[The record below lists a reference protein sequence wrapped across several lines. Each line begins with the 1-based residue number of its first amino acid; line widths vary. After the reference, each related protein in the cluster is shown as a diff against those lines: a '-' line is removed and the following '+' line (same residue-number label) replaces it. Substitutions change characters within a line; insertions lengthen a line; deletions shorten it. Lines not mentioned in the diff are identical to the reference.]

1 MMPRVHASMK
11 FSYRLSV
18 FVLSIALI
26 SLVFSHNQVH
36 AQGVTTGSMTGRV
49 TDKSDK
55 KPLIGATVKAVHIPT
70 GTTYGTVTK
79 REGRFSIKGMRVGG
93 PYTVTISYVGY
104 NKSVQEGITVE
115 LGDDAEVN
123 AQLTE
128 QKSQTQEVIVVA
140 EKDRLLN
147 SNRNGAGSTITEDE
161 ITTAPTINRSLSDVA
176 RVNPYANQT
185 SAFGGDDGL
194 QGISIGGQNSR
205 FNNVQIDGAVANDQF
220 GLGQAGTAGSQANAN
235 FVSLDAIQELQ
246 VNVSPYDIRQSG
258 FTGGLVNAITR
269 SGTNTTKGSAFV
281 FGRNADFVGRS
292 PDVSRRK
299 FADFSDYQFGGR
311 IGGALITNKL
321 FYHVTLE
328 SRVRN
333 RPLELGLNDPS
344 ALNNFPISKSAI
356 DEISEIA
363 RSRYG
368 YDAGSSDQFLS
379 RNNTYNLIARVDWNI
394 DESNKFQI
402 RHNYTNA
409 FQDRNVQRTPRIF
422 SLSSQLN
429 EFRSINNSTVLQLN
443 STIGSSFSNEAR
455 LALTFTNDRRDLMAG
470 NFPQVTVL
478 MGSNESVVLGPER
491 SSQANALD
499 QTQIAFTNDAT
510 FYLDDHTLTL
520 GTHNE
525 YNHFNNLFI
534 QDYMGSYTFRD
545 AEAFRNGT
553 PTFYRLSY
561 ANLDVTGGNPLP
573 RAKWSMMQTGYYLM
587 DEWRASS
594 KLKITMGLRVDI
606 PIFLSTPYDN
616 PLFNNRFDSLSSV
629 INNLPEDKR
638 SQYPDFPQGLSTS
651 RLPRPQYLVSPRIG
665 FNYDVFGDRSL
676 QLRGGTGMFTGR
688 VAAVWL
694 SNQFSNT
701 GVDIFR
707 VEAGTNTTS
716 QQAGFITG
724 TDGNPLV
731 VNLDPNNPLKPGM
744 GLFGGANQNTSVI
757 NVLDPNFKN
766 PQVWRS
772 TLAMD
777 VRIDKGINFT
787 VEGIYGKQYN
797 QVEYRNLNNRPSSG
811 LSFSPVDGRQ
821 LYARN
826 PSGAGRTDS
835 NNVRDFLQVI
845 YLTNRSEGD
854 QYSGMVQLSINE
866 RNEYIPGL
874 IANFAYTYSRAN
886 DFADGT
892 NAVALSNWQSTDAI
906 NPNRLSLAS
915 SSFDVRNRFNM
926 NLSYRLKWD
935 SFSELNTTTTFGLF
949 FTANSGRP
957 YSFVYAGDLNG
968 DGQTNN
974 DLIYLPKREDLN
986 TKVVVYN
993 TAPNTDLRTP
1003 DQIWNSLMSLIESN
1017 PILQKYQGQVLPR
1030 NSLREPWIYQLDLRI
1045 AQMIPFNKTQNI
1057 EISLDV
1063 QNVLNLLNSDW
1074 GLQQFVTGQSFAL
1087 LGFDGTNTFDSQGRM
1102 RINYSAPLRNN
1113 RPGIYETDNFFS
1125 RWRMQLGMRFNF

>member
-1 MMPRVHASMK
+1 MPRIHVCMMI
-11 FSYRLSV
+11 SYRSLF
-18 FVLSIALI
+18 FVLSVALI
-26 SLVFSHNQVH
+26 SLVFSHNQGF

-49 TDKSDK
+49 TDKADK

-70 GTTYGTVTK
+70 GTTYGTITK

-93 PYTVTISYVGY
+93 PYTVTISYIGY

-123 AQLTE
+123 AQLSE
-128 QKSQTQEVIVVA
+128 QKSQTQEVVVTA
-140 EKDRLLN
+140 EKDRIMN
-147 SNRNGAGSTITEDE
+147 SNKNGAGSTITEDE

-194 QGISIGGQNSR
+194 QGLSIGGQNSR

-269 SGTNTTKGSAFV
+269 SGTNKIKGSAFIY
-281 FGRNADFVGRS
+281 GRNASLVGLS
-292 PDVSRRK
+292 PDAARRP
-299 FADFSDYQFGGR
+299 FADFSDLQFGGR
-311 IGGALITNKL
+311 MGGAIITNEL
-321 FYHVTLE
+321 FYHVTIE
-328 SRVRN
+328 GRFRD

-344 ALNNFPISKSAI
+344 ALNNFPISKNAI
-356 DEISEIA
+356 DEIGNIA

-379 RNNTYNLIARVDWNI
+379 RNNSYNVIARIDWNI
-394 DESNKFQI
+394 NENNKFQI

-409 FQDRNVQRTPRIF
+409 FQDRNVQRTPRVF
-422 SLSSQLN
+422 SFTSQLN
-429 EFRSINNSTVLQLN
+429 EFRSVNNSTVLQLN
-443 STIGSSFSNEAR
+443 STVGSSFSNEAR
-455 LALTFTNDRRDLMAG
+455 LAVTFTNDRRDLQAG

-478 MGSNESVVLGPER
+478 MGTNESVVLGPER

-510 FYLDDHTLTL
+510 FYLNDHTLTI

-545 AEAFRNGT
+545 VDAFRNGT

-573 RAKWSMMQTGYYLM
+573 RAKWSMMQTGLYMM
-587 DEWRASS
+587 DEWRVSS
-594 KLKITMGLRVDI
+594 NLKLTMGLRADV

-616 PLFNNRFDSLSSV
+616 PLFANKFDTLSNQ
-629 INNLPEDKR
+629 INSLPEDKR

-651 RLPRPQYLVSPRIG
+651 RLPKPQLLLSPRIG

-676 QLRGGTGMFTGR
+676 QLRGGTGIFTGR

-701 GVDIFR
+701 GVDIYR
-707 VEAGTNTTS
+707 LEAGTNTTS
-716 QQAGFITG
+716 QQAGFIIG

-744 GLFGGANQNTSVI
+744 GLFGGSNQNTSVI

-797 QVEYRNLNNRPSSG
+797 QVEYRNLNNRPSSA

-826 PSGAGRTDS
+826 PAGAGRTDS
-835 NNVRDFLQVI
+835 NNVREFLQVI

-866 RNEYIPGL
+866 RNEYIPGM

-926 NLSYRLKWD
+926 NLSYRLKWN
-935 SFSELNTTTTFGLF
+935 SFAYINTTTTFGLF

-957 YSFVYAGDLNG
+957 YSFVYNGDLNG

-1003 DQIWNSLMSLIESN
+1003 DQIWNSLMTLIESN

-1057 EISLDV
+1057 EFSLDV

-1074 GLQQFVTGQSFAL
+1074 GLQQFIPGQSFGL
-1087 LGFDGTNTFDSQGRM
+1087 LGFDAATPFDAQGRM